1 MSGLMIGLDLCDS
14 CTQISC
20 SGIEET
26 YTFPTLICRE
36 KEEEHWHIGE
46 DACRCALEG
55 KGVLVDKLL
64 KMVKKEGT
72 STIGGI
78 RYPALTL
85 LKLYLEQVLE
95 LARQKFGA
103 ELISQLVLTLPK
115 VDAKLM
121 DTLMYC
127 SDYLGIPRES
137 FHIISHTEGF
147 VYYIL
152 SQKKDIWNNHVGM
165 FDLTEESFCY
175 YEMKVQRGLR
185 QSTVIAEREKLEEG
199 FNLDILKTPSGRK
212 LADKILSSCGE
223 RLLQRKLYS
232 SVFLT
237 GKGFETQD
245 WAEEFMHLLCSRRKV
260 YADMELFARG
270 AAYRAADYEKEKTS
284 YPFVIACEGRLNATV
299 SIRVM
304 KGGQKNQLVLAS
316 AGDNW
321 YEARSKVELIVDGE
335 RELEFLISYPD
346 PQKKK
351 TVKIPLE
358 HFPVREDKTVR
369 IQIRIGFL
377 DEHTMVVTVK
387 DQGFGDLYPATRAFI
402 RQEVML

>member
-1 MSGLMIGLDLCDS
+1 MSGLMIGIDLCDAY
-14 CTQISC
+14 TQVSC
-20 SGIEET
+20 SGTEEA

-36 KEEEHWHIGE
+36 KEEEQWHIGE
-46 DACRCALEG
+46 DACRCALEAN
-55 KGVLVDKLL
+55 GVLVDKLL

-95 LARQKFGA
+95 LAKQKFGQ
-103 ELISQLVLTLPK
+103 ETISQLVLTLPK

-137 FHIISHTEGF
+137 FHIISHTESF

-152 SQKKDIWNNHVGM
+152 SQKKEVWNNHVGM

-185 QSTVIAEREKLEEG
+185 QNTVIAEREKLEEG

-232 SVFLT
+232 SIFLT

-245 WAEEFMHLLCSRRKV
+245 WAEEFMHLICSRRRV

-270 AAYRAADYEKEKTS
+270 AAYRAADYEQEKTS
-284 YPFVIACEGRLNATV
+284 YPFVIACEGRLKASV
-299 SIRVM
+299 SIKVLNH
-304 KGGQKNQLVLAS
+304 GQESQLVLAS

-321 YEARSKVELIVDGE
+321 YEARSKAELISDGQQ
-335 RELEFLISYPD
+335 ELELFITPMD
-346 PQKKK
+346 PKKK
-351 TVKIPLE
+351 RTVKIPLE
-358 HFPVREDKTVR
+358 HFPVRDDKTVK
-369 IQIRIGFL
+369 IQVNVSFL
-377 DEHTMVVTVK
+377 DEHTMMVSVK
-387 DQGFGDLYPATRAFI
+387 DLGFGELYPSMGAFI
-402 RQEVML
+402 RQEVVL